1 MPDAGRRTKQGHAYC
16 LKREQQRL
24 LESQDAVRVI
34 LVDDDRHRMG
44 LLDSALSAA
53 GHEVVGKLL
62 DTDDILGAVDR
73 LAPDIVLLDVDSP
86 SRDTLESLGQISRD
100 RPRPIVLFA
109 QKSDSET
116 IRRAM
121 RAGVSAYVVDGMHP
135 NRLQPVIEVA
145 IARFQEFQGMRR
157 ELENARTKLADRRD
171 VEKAKG
177 LLMKR
182 RGVDENVAYELM
194 RKMAMDRNIRLGE
207 VARSLI
213 AAAELL

>member
-1 MPDAGRRTKQGHAYC
+1 M
-16 LKREQQRL
+16 
-24 LESQDAVRVI
+24 RVI
-34 LVDDDRHRMG
+34 LVDDDRERIN
-44 LLDSALSAA
+44 LLAAALGAA
-53 GHEVVGKLL
+53 GHEVVGRLL
-62 DTDDILGAVDR
+62 DTDDILGAVD
-73 LAPDIVLLDVDSP
+73 LLQPDIVLLDVNSP
-86 SRDTLESLGQISRD
+86 TRDTLESLGQISRD

-109 QKSDSET
+109 QNSDSET

-121 RAGVSAYVVDGMHP
+121 RAGVSAYVVDGMNP

-157 ELENARTKLADRRD
+157 ELENAKSKLADRRD

-182 RGVDENVAYELM
+182 RGVDENAAYELL
-194 RKMAMDRNIRLGE
+194 RKMAMDRNIRLGD
-207 VARSLI
+207 VARSLL

>member
-1 MPDAGRRTKQGHAYC
+1 MA
-16 LKREQQRL
+16 
-24 LESQDAVRVI
+24 
-34 LVDDDRHRMG
+34 M
-44 LLDSALSAA
+44 LDNALSAA
-53 GHEVVGKLL
+53 GHEVVGHLL
-62 DTDDILGAVDR
+62 DTDDILGAVDQ
-73 LAPDIVLLDVDSP
+73 LLPDIVLVDVDSP
-86 SRDTLESLGQISRD
+86 SRDTLESLGHISRD

-109 QKSDSET
+109 QNSDSET

-121 RAGVSAYVVDGMHP
+121 RAGVSAYVVDGMNP

-157 ELENARTKLADRRD
+157 ELENTKLKLADRRD

-182 RGVDENVAYELM
+182 RGVDENAAYELM

-207 VARSLI
+207 VARSLL
-213 AAAELL
+213 AAAELI

>member
-1 MPDAGRRTKQGHAYC
+1 MFIARRNQDKATEATKPD
-16 LKREQQRL
+16 
-24 LESQDAVRVI
+24 VRII
-34 LVDDDRHRMG
+34 LVDDDRDRMG
-44 LLDSALSAA
+44 LLEEALSSA
-53 GHEVVGKLL
+53 GHEVVGRLL
-62 DTDDILGAVDR
+62 DTDDILGAVET
-73 LAPDIVLLDVDSP
+73 LQPDIVLLDVDSP
-86 SRDTLESLGQISRD
+86 SRDTLESLGHISRD

-121 RAGVSAYVVDGMHP
+121 RAGVSAYVVDGMNP

-157 ELENARTKLADRRD
+157 ELENTKLKLADRKD

-182 RGVDENVAYELM
+182 KGVDENVAYELL
-194 RKMAMDRNIRLGE
+194 RKMAMDRNIRLGD

>member
-1 MPDAGRRTKQGHAYC
+1 MLIAWM
-16 LKREQQRL
+16 RETTNQTSAAR
-24 LESQDAVRVI
+24 VRII
-34 LVDDDRHRMG
+34 LVDDDRERTG
-44 LLDSALSAA
+44 LLDAALTAA
-53 GHEVVGKLL
+53 GHEVVGRLL
-62 DTDDILGAVDR
+62 DTDDILGAVGT
-73 LAPDIVLLDVDSP
+73 LQPDIVLLDVNSP
-86 SRDTLESLGQISRD
+86 SRDTLESLGQITRD

-109 QKSDSET
+109 QNSDSET

-121 RAGVSAYVVDGMHP
+121 RAGVSAYVVDGMNP

-157 ELENARTKLADRRD
+157 ELENAKLKLADRRD

-182 RGVDENVAYELM
+182 KGVDENAAYELL

-207 VARSLI
+207 VARSLL

>member
-1 MPDAGRRTKQGHAYC
+1 
-16 LKREQQRL
+16 
-24 LESQDAVRVI
+24 VRVI
-34 LVDDDRHRMG
+34 LVDDDRDRMKM
-44 LLDSALSAA
+44 LDEALSAA
-53 GHEVVGKLL
+53 GHEVVVRVL
-62 DTDDILGAVDR
+62 DTDDILGAVDQ
-73 LAPDIVLLDVDSP
+73 LQPDIVLVDVDSP
-86 SRDTLESLGQISRD
+86 SRDTLESLGHISRD

-109 QKSDSET
+109 QNSDSET

-121 RAGVSAYVVDGMHP
+121 RAGVSAYVVDGMAP
-135 NRLQPVIEVA
+135 GRLQPVIEVA

-157 ELENARTKLADRRD
+157 ELENAKLKLADRRD

-182 RGVDENVAYELM
+182 RGVEENAAYEML

-207 VARSLI
+207 VARSLL

>member
-1 MPDAGRRTKQGHAYC
+1 MPQTGATRNRNSKT
-16 LKREQQRL
+16 
-24 LESQDAVRVI
+24 AVRVI
-34 LVDDDRHRMG
+34 LVDDDPNRMS

-53 GHEVVGKLL
+53 GHEVVGRLF
-62 DTDDILGAVDR
+62 DTDDILRAVDR

-86 SRDTLESLGQISRD
+86 TRDTLESLGQISRD

-121 RAGVSAYVVDGMHP
+121 RAGVSAYVVDGMNP

-145 IARFQEFQGMRR
+145 IARFEEFQGMRR
-157 ELENARTKLADRRD
+157 ELENAKIKLADRRD

-182 RGVDENVAYELM
+182 RGVNEDVAYELM

-207 VARSLI
+207 IARSLI

>member
-1 MPDAGRRTKQGHAYC
+1 MA
-16 LKREQQRL
+16 
-24 LESQDAVRVI
+24 
-34 LVDDDRHRMG
+34 M
-44 LLDSALSAA
+44 LDNALSAA
-53 GHEVVGKLL
+53 GHEVVGQLL
-62 DTDDILGAVDR
+62 DTDDILGAVDQ
-73 LAPDIVLLDVDSP
+73 LLPDIVLVDVDSP
-86 SRDTLESLGQISRD
+86 SRDTLESLGHISRD

-109 QKSDSET
+109 QNSDSET

-121 RAGVSAYVVDGMHP
+121 RAGVSAYVVDGMNP

-157 ELENARTKLADRRD
+157 ELENTKLKLADRRD

-182 RGVDENVAYELM
+182 RGVDENAAYELM

-207 VARSLI
+207 VARSLL
-213 AAAELL
+213 AAAELI

>member
-1 MPDAGRRTKQGHAYC
+1 MAGQGYCIHRLVRERRAD
-16 LKREQQRL
+16 
-24 LESQDAVRVI
+24 SDSVRVI
-34 LVDDDRHRMG
+34 LVDDDRDRMSM
-44 LLDSALSAA
+44 LESALSDA
-53 GHEVVGKLL
+53 GHEVVGRLL
-62 DTDDILGAVDR
+62 DTDDILGAVDS
-73 LAPDIVLLDVDSP
+73 LQPDIVLVDVDSP
-86 SRDTLESLGQISRD
+86 SRDTLESLGHISRD

-109 QKSDSET
+109 QNSDSET

-121 RAGVSAYVVDGMHP
+121 RAGVSAYVVDGMNP

-157 ELENARTKLADRRD
+157 ELENAKLKLADRRD

-182 RGVDENVAYELM
+182 RGVDENAAYELL

-207 VARSLI
+207 VARSLL

>member
-1 MPDAGRRTKQGHAYC
+1 MVIARNRHGLSRNPPDG
-16 LKREQQRL
+16 
-24 LESQDAVRVI
+24 VRVI
-34 LVDDDRHRMG
+34 LVDDDRERVN
-44 LLDSALSAA
+44 LLDAALSAA
-53 GHEVVGKLL
+53 GHEVVGRLL
-62 DTDDILGAVDR
+62 DTDDILDAVTR
-73 LAPDIVLLDVDSP
+73 LQPDIVLLDVDSP
-86 SRDTLESLGQISRD
+86 TRDTLESLGQITRD

-109 QKSDSET
+109 QSSDSET

-145 IARFQEFQGMRR
+145 IARFQEFQGMRQ
-157 ELENARTKLADRRD
+157 ELESARSKLADRRD

-182 RGVDENVAYELM
+182 KGVDESAAYELL
-194 RKMAMDRNIRLGE
+194 RKMSMDRNVRLGE
-207 VARSLI
+207 MARSLL

>member
-1 MPDAGRRTKQGHAYC
+1 MPQPAKGQPSST
-16 LKREQQRL
+16 
-24 LESQDAVRVI
+24 DAVRVI
-34 LVDDDRHRMG
+34 LVDDDRERIS
-44 LLDSALSAA
+44 LLADALSVA
-53 GHEVVGKLL
+53 GHEVVGRLL
-62 DTDDILGAVDR
+62 DTDDILGAVDA
-73 LAPDIVLLDVDSP
+73 LQPDIVLLDVDSP
-86 SRDTLESLGQISRD
+86 TRDTLESLGQISRD

-109 QKSDSET
+109 QNSDSET

-121 RAGVSAYVVDGMHP
+121 RAGVSAYVVDGMNP

-157 ELENARTKLADRRD
+157 ELENAKSRLADRRD

-182 RGVDENVAYELM
+182 RGVDENAAYELL
-194 RKMAMDRNIRLGE
+194 RKMAMDRNVRLGD
-207 VARSLI
+207 VARSLL

>member
-1 MPDAGRRTKQGHAYC
+1 MPDAVHRTKQGHAYC
-16 LKREQQRL
+16 LKPRQHDPRNRPT
-24 LESQDAVRVI
+24 AVRVI
-34 LVDDDRHRMG
+34 LVDDDPNRMS

-53 GHEVVGKLL
+53 GHEVVARLF
-62 DTDDILGAVDR
+62 DTDDILGNVDR

-86 SRDTLESLGQISRD
+86 TRDTLESLGQISRD

-121 RAGVSAYVVDGMHP
+121 RAGVSAYVVDGMNP

-145 IARFQEFQGMRR
+145 IARFEEFQGMRR
-157 ELENARTKLADRRD
+157 ELENAKSRLAERRD